1 MARRKFTLEDKIK
14 IIEELNNGLTHAQVC
29 KKCELTSSTLSTFK
43 RQLDVI
49 NATQPKDYQA
59 SAKEKAL
66 EEENRKLK
74 ELIGKKELELDM
86 LQDLLK
92 KEVPKVDEKVAL
104 AKEYTQKGIKTSRD
118 CKLPQISRL
127 AFYSKKEAIKN
138 EDGSKDK
145 AGRPIP
151 GFSYGINNCIV
162 TILLSKLSYTK
173 HVKDFLSMVT
183 RKSLKFFDGIMD
195 CK

>member
-1 MARRKFTLEDKIK
+1 MGVRNMARRKFTLEDKIK

-29 KKCELTSSTLSTFK
+29 KKYELTSSTLSTFK

-92 KEVPKVDEKVAL
+92 K
-104 AKEYTQKGIKTSRD
+104 
-118 CKLPQISRL
+118 
-127 AFYSKKEAIKN
+127 KK
-138 EDGSKDK
+138 
-145 AGRPIP
+145 
-151 GFSYGINNCIV
+151 Y
-162 TILLSKLSYTK
+162 
-173 HVKDFLSMVT
+173 
-183 RKSLKFFDGIMD
+183 LK
-195 CK
+195 